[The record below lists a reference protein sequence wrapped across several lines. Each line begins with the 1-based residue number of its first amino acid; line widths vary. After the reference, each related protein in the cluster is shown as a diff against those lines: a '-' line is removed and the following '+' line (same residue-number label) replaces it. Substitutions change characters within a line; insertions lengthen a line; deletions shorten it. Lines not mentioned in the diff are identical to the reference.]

1 MTTSLVADK
10 IPIITL
16 DRFLRQP
23 ETKPASEFIDGYIYQ
38 RPMPQGQH
46 SRLQLKLCNRV
57 NVVTEDAQIAL
68 ALPELRFTFGDRSI
82 VPDVAVFRWERL
94 PINVEGEIENVF
106 SIYPDWVI
114 EILSPDQAPM
124 RVISNILHCLKH
136 GTEMG
141 WLLFPKER
149 SLLIFQRDR
158 QPIEINI
165 NCNGDEILL
174 MPEFLENQLRL
185 TANQIFDWLKLMN
198 SNNS

>member
-94 PINVEGEIENVF
+94 PINMEGEIENVF

>member
-1 MTTSLVADK
+1 MTLAYD

-16 DRFLRQP
+16 DRFLQQP

-38 RPMPQGQH
+38 KTMPQGQH
-46 SRLQLKLCNRV
+46 SRLQLKLCNTV
-57 NVVTEDAQIAL
+57 NTVTEDVQIAL
-68 ALPELRFTFGDRSI
+68 ALPELRCTFGNRSI

-94 PINVEGEIENVF
+94 PINTEGEIENVF
-106 SIYPDWVI
+106 SISPDWVI
-114 EILSPDQAPM
+114 EILSPEQAPM

-165 NCNGDEILL
+165 NSNVDEILL
-174 MPEFLENQLRL
+174 VPEFLENQLNL
-185 TANQIFDWLKLMN
+185 TANQIFNWLKVTN
-198 SNNS
+198 RRTYPT

>member
-1 MTTSLVADK
+1 MTLATHH

-38 RPMPQGQH
+38 KPMPQGQH
-46 SRLQLKLCNRV
+46 SRLQLMLCNRV
-57 NVVTEDAQIAL
+57 NAVTEDAQIAL
-68 ALPELRFTFGDRSI
+68 ALPELRCTFGDRSI

-94 PINVEGEIENVF
+94 PINAEGEIENVF
-106 SIYPDWVI
+106 SICPDWVI

-124 RVISNILHCLKH
+124 RVIGNILHCLKH

-149 SLLIFQRDR
+149 SLLIFHRDR
-158 QPIEINI
+158 QPIEINT
-165 NCNGDEILL
+165 NSNGDETLL
-174 MPEFLENQLRL
+174 VPEFLENQLKL
-185 TANQIFDWLKLMN
+185 TANQIFNWLKIDK
-198 SNNS
+198 SKF

>member
-1 MTTSLVADK
+1 MTLAYD

-38 RPMPQGQH
+38 KPMLQGQH
-46 SRLQLKLCNRV
+46 SRLQLKLCNTV
-57 NVVTEDAQIAL
+57 NAITEDAQIAL
-68 ALPELRFTFGDRSI
+68 ALPELRCTFGNRSV

-94 PINVEGEIENVF
+94 PVNAEGEIENVF
-106 SIYPDWVI
+106 SISPDWVI

-136 GTEMG
+136 GSEMG

-165 NCNGDEILL
+165 NSSGDETILV
-174 MPEFLENQLRL
+174 PEFLENQLKL
-185 TANQIFDWLKLMN
+185 TANQIFDWLKLN
-198 SNNS
+198 